1 MSENYLLKPE
11 WAFMM
16 DEDFVC
22 PDKIFLNGEFHDVV
36 SYGLL
41 REWSGFDEHET
52 QCYTDG
58 CMGHGDTY
66 PENTY
71 AIFTKYM
78 CIIPCI
84 ACGSMTLHSWE
95 RALKEEMKR

>member
-1 MSENYLLKPE
+1 MSEEYVIQDE

-16 DEDFVC
+16 DEDFIC
-22 PDKIFLNGEFHDVV
+22 PEKIWLYGELHDVV
-36 SYGLL
+36 SYGMIS
-41 REWSGFDEHET
+41 EWSGYTENET

-58 CMGHGDTY
+58 CMGDFDNY

-78 CIIPCI
+78 CIIPCV
-84 ACGSMTLHSWE
+84 ACGSMTRHSWE
-95 RALKEEMKR
+95 RALKESLK

>member
-1 MSENYLLKPE
+1 MSVEYIIKPE

-16 DEDFVC
+16 DEDFIC
-22 PDKIFLNGEFHDVV
+22 PDKIIIDGELHDVV
-36 SYGLL
+36 SYGLVH
-41 REWSGFDEHET
+41 EWSGYCKYET

-58 CMGHGDTY
+58 CMEHGDIY

-78 CIIPCI
+78 CVIPCV
-84 ACGSMTLHSWE
+84 ACGSMTLHKWGH
-95 RALKEEMKR
+95 ALEEARRK